1 MTVEDIDDIAEV
13 IASSIKEATAP
24 LLKRIETLE
33 EGGIKYLGN
42 YQRAAGYKRGDTV
55 THKGS
60 LWTALQGV
68 SPGDAPSNHPDKW
81 QLSQK
86 GR

>member
-1 MTVEDIDDIAEV
+1 MVAEV
-13 IASSIKEATAP
+13 IADAVKEATAP

-33 EGGIKYLGN
+33 ESGIKYLGN
-42 YQRAAGYKRGDTV
+42 YQRAAGYGRGDTV

-60 LWTALQGV
+60 LWTAIRETTPGTA
-68 SPGDAPSNHPDKW
+68 PGDHPEQW

-86 GR
+86 GK

>member
-1 MTVEDIDDIAEV
+1 MTRDDIEMVAEV
-13 IASSIKEATAP
+13 IAEAVKASTAP
-24 LLKRIETLE
+24 LLKRIEAIE
-33 EGGIKYLGN
+33 KGGIQYLGN

-60 LWTALQGV
+60 LWTALQV
-68 SPGDAPSNHPDKW
+68 TTPGDVPGDHPEYW

-86 GR
+86 GK

>member
-1 MTVEDIDDIAEV
+1 MTKDDIEMVAEV
-13 IASSIKEATAP
+13 IAEAVKEATAP
-24 LLKRIETLE
+24 LLKRIEMLE

-42 YQRAAGYKRGDTV
+42 YQRAAEYKRGDTV

-60 LWTALQGV
+60 LWTAIQQADPGTA
-68 SPGDAPSNHPDKW
+68 PGDNPEQW

-86 GR
+86 GK